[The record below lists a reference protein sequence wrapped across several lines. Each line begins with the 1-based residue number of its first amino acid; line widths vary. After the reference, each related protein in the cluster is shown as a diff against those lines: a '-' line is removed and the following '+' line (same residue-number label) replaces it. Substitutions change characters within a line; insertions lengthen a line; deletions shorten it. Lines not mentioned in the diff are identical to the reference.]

1 MNKMTKWKV
10 FSEKNYWNKWQF
22 LVRACWMYPLT
33 LTPVQ
38 KPIKMKIKE
47 NMKYKTYNDK
57 MNRRGNSNE
66 I

>member
-10 FSEKNYWNKWQF
+10 FSEKNYWNKRQF

-38 KPIKMKIKE
+38 KPNKMKIKG
-47 NMKYKTYNDK
+47 NMKYRNL
-57 MNRRGNSNE
+57 
-66 I
+66 